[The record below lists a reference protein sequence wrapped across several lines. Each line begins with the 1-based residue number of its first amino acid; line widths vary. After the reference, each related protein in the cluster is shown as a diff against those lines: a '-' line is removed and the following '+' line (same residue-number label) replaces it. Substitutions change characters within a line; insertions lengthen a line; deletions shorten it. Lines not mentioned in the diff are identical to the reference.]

1 MARILKDS
9 EIGSRALLFDRLVDQ
24 SPEAATE
31 PRPYRYFT
39 LPELRASV
47 MREVTRLLNTR
58 RPVEL
63 TVDDPHGTVLTF
75 GLSDHAMDTV
85 TSVPDQESIRREM
98 THVIETYEPRLK
110 NVVVTLVASNRGTQ
124 RVTFQVDGLLVAGR
138 IREQF
143 SFPIVVGTEEQ
154 ED

>member
-47 MREVTRLLNTR
+47 MREVTRLL
-58 RPVEL
+58 
-63 TVDDPHGTVLTF
+63 
-75 GLSDHAMDTV
+75 
-85 TSVPDQESIRREM
+85 
-98 THVIETYEPRLK
+98 K
-110 NVVVTLVASNRGTQ
+110 
-124 RVTFQVDGLLVAGR
+124 
-138 IREQF
+138 
-143 SFPIVVGTEEQ
+143 
-154 ED
+154 

>member
-24 SPEAATE
+24 APERVE
-31 PRPYRYFT
+31 SRPYRYYS
-39 LPELRASV
+39 LPELRSSV

-63 TVDDPHGTVLTF
+63 ALDDPSGTILTY

-85 TSVPDQESIRREM
+85 TSVPDQESIRQEM
-98 THVIETYEPRLK
+98 IRVIETYEPRLRH
-110 NVVVTLVASNRGTQ
+110 VTVSLLGSNRGTQ

-143 SFPIVVGTEEQ
+143 SFPIVVGTEE
-154 ED
+154 EEG